1 MQILCGIL
9 EKSVLM
15 WYNVI
20 IMKKKVTK
28 DTKKIKSSALKR
40 VAMKNTTA
48 AADENKTYGFLNDII
63 FKYVFGSEANKG
75 LLTYLLNALL
85 HLEGPNRLTI
95 DKIMNPFNLAEFTQD
110 KFTLVDVKAKDEAG
124 KRYTIEVQL
133 LSHENFIERAI
144 YYLAKLYTGQLK
156 KNGKFTEIKKT
167 IGISIVDFKLLPE
180 EPAMQNVYRFKNE
193 LSMRTL
199 TDSMELQ
206 FVELVKFDKDKPKS
220 LRTPLEKWL
229 HILKFG
235 DIYSKEGAKL
245 PKELEAEEGVMEAIS
260 VLKKANSNGKMR
272 GIIESREKAEHVIA
286 TRLHSAFNN
295 GKNEGKIEGLAEGE
309 IKGKIEGKIEM
320 ARQMLHDGLDIKQVV
335 KWSGLPEDE
344 IRKLIS

>member
-1 MQILCGIL
+1 
-9 EKSVLM
+9 M
-15 WYNVI
+15 WYNILMV
-20 IMKKKVTK
+20 
-28 DTKKIKSSALKR
+28 KIKADKLKEKKGAKNIKRRKSRALTLAVK
-40 VAMKNTTA
+40 KNT

-63 FKYVFGSEANKG
+63 FKYVFGSEANKS

-85 HLEGPNRLTI
+85 HLEGPNRITI
-95 DKIMNPFNLAEFTQD
+95 DKMMNPFNLAEFTQD

-167 IGISIVDFKLLPE
+167 IGISIVDFELLPQE
-180 EPAMQNVYRFKNE
+180 RAMQNVYRFTNE

-229 HILKFG
+229 HVLKFG
-235 DIYSKEGAKL
+235 DIYGKEGAKL
-245 PKELEAEEGVMEAIS
+245 PKELESEEGVMEAIS

-286 TRLHSAFNN
+286 TRMHSAFNN
-295 GKNEGKIEGLAEGE
+295 GRIE
-309 IKGKIEGKIEM
+309 GKIEGKID
-320 ARQMLHDGLDIKQVV
+320 AAKIMLGL
-335 KWSGLPEDE
+335 GLTKTEVAA
-344 IRKLIS
+344 KLGLKETDF